1 LLYQESAMK
10 PTLISAVVLA
20 LITCV
25 AVPANA
31 DLWES
36 SGRVSLLRVHD
47 VGTGYGPANDQID
60 VEVIVWLDSKP
71 GMAFGFQLR
80 DDSNRPARQGMLDL
94 LREAFSHNYIVTI
107 DYNITPGKN
116 NGVITRVWITKPT
129 KTFHPITKKLS

>member
-1 LLYQESAMK
+1 MK
-10 PTLISAVVLA
+10 PTLIFAVVLA

>member
-1 LLYQESAMK
+1 MK
-10 PTLISAVVLA
+10 PTLIFAVILA

-107 DYNITPGKN
+107 DYDITPGKN

-129 KTFHPITKKLS
+129 NTFHPITKKLS

>member
-10 PTLISAVVLA
+10 PTLIFAVVLA

>member
-1 LLYQESAMK
+1 MK
-10 PTLISAVVLA
+10 PTLIFAVVLA

-36 SGRVSLLRVHD
+36 TGRVSLLRVHD
-47 VGTGYGPANDQID
+47 VGTSYGPANDQID

-80 DDSNRPARQGMLDL
+80 DDSNRPTRQGMLDL

-129 KTFHPITKKLS
+129 NTFHPITKRLSQ

>member
-1 LLYQESAMK
+1 MK